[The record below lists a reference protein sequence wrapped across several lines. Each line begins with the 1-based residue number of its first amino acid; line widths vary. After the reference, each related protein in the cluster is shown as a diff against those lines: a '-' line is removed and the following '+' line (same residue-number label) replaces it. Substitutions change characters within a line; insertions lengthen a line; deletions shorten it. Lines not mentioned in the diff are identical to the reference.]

1 MVPKRT
7 IKLREANIVNVSKTQ
22 KDKKAYNSD
31 PHLHSQ
37 NLQGVLFSILKLK
50 QKQNN
55 VNPTPSHC
63 VPFQNV
69 CSKEIV
75 LKTSGFI

>member
-31 PHLHSQ
+31 PHLHSEKVQ
-37 NLQGVLFSILKLK
+37 SGSVVRFKILIWKHVK
-50 QKQNN
+50 M
-55 VNPTPSHC
+55 P
-63 VPFQNV
+63 
-69 CSKEIV
+69 
-75 LKTSGFI
+75 

>member
-31 PHLHSQ
+31 PHLHSE
-37 NLQGVLFSILKLK
+37 NVQGGSSRFKILIWKHVK
-50 QKQNN
+50 M
-55 VNPTPSHC
+55 P
-63 VPFQNV
+63 
-69 CSKEIV
+69 
-75 LKTSGFI
+75 